1 MLNNDLDKIIG
12 VDVYSNNND
21 GGDNEDDRY
30 GKQSIFEWS
39 KLILIPCEKCVLQA
53 LKKLPW
59 AKNLIVV

>member
-30 GKQSIFEWS
+30 GKQSIFE
-39 KLILIPCEKCVLQA
+39 
-53 LKKLPW
+53 
-59 AKNLIVV
+59 